1 MYYGITRKSQVKE
14 FAQDVCDVL
23 GHGSTSQAV
32 NILVR
37 TCAQETGLG
46 TVKDRHWR
54 VAGVGL
60 MQIDEIPFY
69 DAINRSKHVDIHN
82 IQAAFGIDLLQV
94 THEESAFSP
103 LISMIVA
110 RLFYKLVP
118 DVFPDSLEGQ
128 ALYWKRVYNSFS
140 GKGTADE
147 FIKHAKFYGVA

>member
-32 NILVR
+32 NMLVR

-60 MQIDEIPFY
+60 MQIDQIPFY
-69 DAINRSKHVDIHN
+69 DVINRSKHVDIHN

-128 ALYWKRVYNSFS
+128 ALYYKKHYNTAA